1 MANILSGIVSGLEN
15 TEYGSNTW
23 IDNVSHKG
31 IKGIVNGDLLQDLV
45 PDASSTADV
54 NLTIWVTDDYQ
65 MKRIKIEGPLSKSDS
80 KDYARTFEI
89 SEAE

>member
-1 MANILSGIVSGLEN
+1 M
-15 TEYGSNTW
+15 
-23 IDNVSHKG
+23 
-31 IKGIVNGDLLQDLV
+31 LQDLV

-80 KDYARTFEI
+80 KDSARTFEI